1 MAHHIFYSWQS
12 DTPTASGKNL
22 VARAIGDAI
31 ATLNA
36 QAEVEPAQRDFR
48 DELLA
53 LDSDTSGEPGSP
65 PIVATIFNK
74 IDRATA
80 FVSDLTYVAAR
91 DDGRRMPNPNVLLE
105 HGWALKSLS
114 WRAVI
119 SVLNTA
125 NGHPKDHPLPFD
137 LQHSRGPI
145 FFECPDSAD
154 DETRGAVRK
163 TLTKAL
169 VQRLRAVLEDAEL
182 RDARRPPP
190 AAEPHPHDVFLV
202 AQWKALLSDPLRR
215 FIRDHDFGEAYHRN
229 LLLPLHKIDA
239 QWHGAQYELDDA
251 ELERVFRAFHLAN
264 RAFCALLAERTR
276 ALAGNND
283 LASAKTNLD
292 TTIGLQSGTREAIAR
307 LNLAARALN
316 DAVDGVDREVRVRI
330 RAIIAP
336 QVAPPDP
343 RREAA
348 HAALG
353 ELAADRYRGGVPR
366 IVSRPRMTLRI
377 APFAAF
383 DGKRIDP
390 GAVARAQDR
399 FPPDPLGR
407 TETGTD
413 GRQWWTCAKPEPRPG
428 MNPESAWLA
437 RLVRPGLLEAELT
450 IGGRIDDDAQIVIEG
465 GALERAIIF
474 WLERLASTLPTL
486 ELEGPGLIEVSFDDM
501 ADVELHRGRSSGRTI
516 GVPQLQLPVVTI
528 EDLSA
533 PLAPDFHEGFDILW
547 QSAGWRDGSPSFGAG
562 SWVGYREA

>member
-1 MAHHIFYSWQS
+1 MAQHIFYSWQT
-12 DTPTASGKNL
+12 DTPTICGKNL
-22 VARAIGDAI
+22 VARALGDAI

-36 QAEVEPAQRDFR
+36 EAEVEPAQRDFR

-74 IDRATA
+74 IDRAAA

-91 DDGRRMPNPNVLLE
+91 GDGRRMPNPNVLLE

-114 WRAVI
+114 WRAVV
-119 SVLNTA
+119 SVMNIA
-125 NGHPKDHPLPFD
+125 HGHPKDHPLPFD
-137 LQHSRGPI
+137 LQHSKGPI
-145 FFECPDSAD
+145 FFECHDDAD
-154 DETRGAVRK
+154 DATRGTVRK
-163 TLTKAL
+163 ALAKAL
-169 VQRLRAVLEDAEL
+169 VQRLRAVLEDAER
-182 RDARRPPP
+182 RDAQRRPPTT
-190 AAEPHPHDVFLV
+190 EPHPHDLSLV
-202 AQWKALLSDPLRR
+202 ARWKAHLSDPLRR
-215 FIRDHDFGEAYHRN
+215 FIRDHDFGEAYRRK
-229 LLLPLHKIDA
+229 LLLPLHEIDA

-251 ELERVFRAFHLAN
+251 ELERAFRAFHAAN
-264 RAFCALLAERTR
+264 RSFCALLAERTH
-276 ALAGNND
+276 ALANNGD
-283 LASAKTNLD
+283 FASAKTNLD
-292 TTIGLQSGTREAIAR
+292 TTFGLQSGTREAIAQ

-316 DAVDGVDREVRVRI
+316 DAVEGVDREVRFRI

-348 HAALG
+348 QAALG
-353 ELAADRYRGGVPR
+353 DLAADRYRGGVPR

-407 TETGTD
+407 TETGSD

-437 RLVRPGLLEAELT
+437 RLVRPGLLEAELA
-450 IGGRIDDDAQIVIEG
+450 IGGRIDDDPQIVIDG
-465 GALERAIIF
+465 VALERAIIF

-486 ELEGPGLIEVSFDDM
+486 ELEGPGLIEVSFDDI
-501 ADVELHRGRSSGRTI
+501 ADVELHRGRSSARPI
-516 GVPQLQLPVVTI
+516 GVPQLQLPVVAI
-528 EDLSA
+528 EDLAA
-533 PLAPDFHEGFDILW
+533 PLAHDFHEGFDILW
-547 QSAGWRDGSPSFGAG
+547 QSAGWREGSPSFEAG
-562 SWVGYREA
+562 SWVGYREG